1 MGKLQRLELF
11 NFKSYKGHTSLLFG
25 DAFFTS
31 IIGPNGSGK
40 SNAMDAISFVLGI
53 KSSHLRSAHLKEL
66 IYRGRVLR
74 TSVVNGA
81 GETNE
86 VNGHDEEVNG
96 TPNGTQERND
106 PKSAWVM
113 AVYEDDAGD
122 EQTWKR
128 TITSQGVSEYRMNDR
143 VVTAQAYNDALESE
157 NILIKA
163 RNFLVFQGDVEA
175 IAIQKPTD
183 LTRLI
188 EQVSGSLEYK
198 AEYDRLKAETEEA
211 AETQSVQLNKR
222 RVINSEIRQYQEQ
235 KKEADKYNRKAEERD
250 QAIVTHVLWKVYH
263 LQRQIEESTVE
274 IQKHQHE
281 LKEFRRGVEKYE
293 RDLDSAKK
301 DYAERGRHVSKAEK
315 AIKAKEREIDDMTNS
330 LVPVDEQ
337 IQVSTKQLTKYTNRI
352 NDITKEKNSQDM
364 NVKQLEKDLKV
375 VEKAQAQWQA
385 EWDRT
390 ANKQGG
396 QLNTAALADYARLK
410 EEVNK
415 RSSADQIRIDSL
427 KRQRTANE
435 GTVNSL
441 KGKVEGAEFQL
452 HALESDLTNINDR
465 KAEMSVIVDETKK
478 AIETQ
483 KKELNALISKRLQ
496 VEQTRTELEEKLQ
509 EVLRKLIDAD
519 DGRKQSEKE
528 RRIKETIATLKRT
541 YPGVRGRVNELC
553 RPKQKKFTE
562 AVSTVLGRHFD
573 AIVVDNEATARQCIE
588 YLRDQRA
595 GQATFIPLDTIQV
608 KAVASNLKGMH
619 RKMQPA
625 IDVVEY
631 DQAVARAISY
641 ACGNAIVCDDLD
653 TAKYLCY
660 EKNVDA
666 KAVTLDGT
674 VIHKGGLMTGGRGKE
689 QNARQFGDMEVDKFN
704 KLKDKLMADI
714 GALPPSRSR
723 GTEEDNL
730 QVELSSLES
739 RYTVAKEE
747 VDGLTR
753 NLASK
758 KKEVDHAKG
767 QLKEAQPKY
776 RIESKKLDDLDDDIR
791 DYQDAVSGVEDEVYG
806 AFCVQHGFDDIR
818 EYEARQGSLQQ
829 DAAQKKL
836 EFTTQKSRLQN
847 QLSFE
852 KTRLQ
857 ATQDRIQTI
866 RDKDARDR
874 ANIDELNEQKTGI
887 QDDIDHLRAELEG
900 LEEKLVEE
908 QEAYEKAAEKLTS
921 KKQEILKRA
930 KGVEATLKNINSL
943 EAEMQRHSTDRYGL
957 YRRCK
962 IENIPLPLDSGSA
975 TFDEL
980 PINDMTNGDAM
991 EVDGDETMVS
1001 ALQVPTTSDYGISPD
1016 FSELEDDLRED
1027 PSEAVD
1033 GELAD
1038 KIHDFSAALEKMAP
1052 NMHAAERL
1060 GHVEDKFRNTEQEFK
1075 EATKQ
1080 YKESKNA
1087 FEEVQ
1092 KKREELFNKAFD
1104 HISEQIEPIYANL
1117 TRSTSSVI
1125 GGKAY
1130 LTADTEEP
1138 YLSGISYHTMPPA
1151 KRFRDME
1158 HLSGGEK
1165 TMAALALLFAIH
1177 SYQPS
1182 PFFVLDEVDAA
1193 LDNENVGKLVN
1204 YVRNHAGPGMQF
1216 IVISLKTG
1224 FFQGSEALVGVYRD
1238 QMANSSKVLTLDVS
1252 ILPVSDEM
1260 SMLTLAI
1267 ASQVSVNAKMRA
1279 GVFKERKQEDE
1290 GAIFWS

>member
-1 MGKLQRLELF
+1 MRLDLTFVSYTFLYNTTLAMGKLQRLELF

-74 TSVVNGA
+74 TSTINADAEANG
-81 GETNE
+81 
-86 VNGHDEEVNG
+86 VNGHTDGEVDG
-96 TPNGTQERND
+96 TPNGTQSERND

-128 TITSQGVSEYRMNDR
+128 TITSQGVSEYRINDR
-143 VVTAQAYNDALESE
+143 VVTAQAYNESLESE

-235 KKEADKYNRKAEERD
+235 KREADKYNKKAEERD
-250 QAIVTHVLWKVYH
+250 QAIVTQVLWKVYH

-274 IQKHQHE
+274 IQKHQSE

-301 DYAERGRHVSKAEK
+301 EYAERGRHVNKAEK
-315 AIKAKEREIDDMTNS
+315 AIKAKEREIEDMTNS

-337 IQVSTKQLTKYTNRI
+337 IQVTSKQLTKYAHRI
-352 NDITKEKNSQDM
+352 NDITKEKNSQEA

-385 EWDRT
+385 EWNRS

-396 QLNTAALADYARLK
+396 QLNAAALAQYARLK

-415 RSSADQIRIDSL
+415 RSSSDQIRIDSL
-427 KRQRTANE
+427 KRQRTADE
-435 GTVNSL
+435 GAVNSL
-441 KGKVEGAEFQL
+441 KSKVEAAEFQL
-452 HALESDLTNINDR
+452 HALETDLNNITDR
-465 KAEMSVIVDETKK
+465 KGEASALLEETKR
-478 AIETQ
+478 AIDAQ

-528 RRIKETIATLKRT
+528 VRIKDTIATLKRT

-608 KAVASNLKGMH
+608 KAVASNLKGLH
-619 RKMQPA
+619 RKMQLA
-625 IDVVEY
+625 IDVVDY
-631 DQAVARAISY
+631 DQSVARAISY

-653 TAKYLCY
+653 TAKFLCY

-674 VIHKGGLMTGGRGKE
+674 VIHKGGLMTGGRGKD
-689 QNARQFGDMEVDKFN
+689 QNARQFGDVEVDKFS
-704 KLKDKLMADI
+704 KLKDKLLADLN
-714 GALPPSRSR
+714 ALPPSRTR
-723 GTEEDNL
+723 GTEEENL

-739 RYTVAKEE
+739 KYKAVKEE
-747 VDGLTR
+747 LDGLTR

-767 QLKEAQPKY
+767 HLKDVQPKY
-776 RIESKKLDDLDDDIR
+776 RAESKKLDGLDEDIQE
-791 DYQDAVSGVEDEVYG
+791 YQDAVSSVEDEVF
-806 AFCVQHGFDDIR
+806 ATFCAEHGFDDIR
-818 EYEARQGSLQQ
+818 DYEARQGSLQQ
-829 DAAQKKL
+829 EAAQKKL
-836 EFTTQKSRLQN
+836 EFTTQKSRLEN

-857 ATQDRIQTI
+857 TTEDRIQTI
-866 RDKDARDR
+866 RNKDQRDR
-874 ANIDELNEQKTGI
+874 ATIDDLNDRQRGI
-887 QDDIDHLRAELEG
+887 QDDINHLDVELEE
-900 LEEKLVEE
+900 LEEKLVEV
-908 QEAYEKAAEKLTS
+908 QKSYEVAAANLAS
-921 KKQEILKRA
+921 KKQEVTKRA
-930 KGVEATLKNINSL
+930 KGVESTLKNITSL
-943 EAEMQRHSTDRYGL
+943 EGEMQRHSTERYGL

-962 IENIPLPLDSGSA
+962 IENIPLPLDGGSA
-975 TFDEL
+975 TIDQL
-980 PINDMTNGDAM
+980 PINDMADTDRDAM
-991 EVDGDETMVS
+991 DVDGDETMLT
-1001 ALQVPTTSDYGISPD
+1001 ALQAPTTSDYGISPD
-1016 FSELEDDLRED
+1016 FSELEDDLRDD
-1027 PSEAVD
+1027 PSDAVEA
-1033 GELAD
+1033 ELSD
-1038 KIHDFSAALEKMAP
+1038 KIHDLTASLEKMAP

-1060 GHVEDKFRNTEQEFK
+1060 GNVEDKFRNTEQE
-1075 EATKQ
+1075 
-1080 YKESKNA
+1080 YKDASKKYKDSKTA
-1087 FEEVQ
+1087 FESVQ
-1092 KKREELFNKAFD
+1092 KKREDLFNKAFD
-1104 HISEQIEPIYANL
+1104 HISEQIEPIYSNL

-1204 YVRNHAGPGMQF
+1204 YVRNHAVRR
-1216 IVISLKTG
+1216 ILRWKT
-1224 FFQGSEALVGVYRD
+1224 
-1238 QMANSSKVLTLDVS
+1238 
-1252 ILPVSDEM
+1252 
-1260 SMLTLAI
+1260 
-1267 ASQVSVNAKMRA
+1267 
-1279 GVFKERKQEDE
+1279 
-1290 GAIFWS
+1290 